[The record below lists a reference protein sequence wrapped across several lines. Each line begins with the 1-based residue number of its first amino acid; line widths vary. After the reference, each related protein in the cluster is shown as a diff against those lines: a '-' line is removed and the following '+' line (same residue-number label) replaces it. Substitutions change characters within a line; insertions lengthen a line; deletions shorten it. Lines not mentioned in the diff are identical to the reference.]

1 MSHQTILNTLTRIL
15 RDLLLDETI
24 TLSMTTTR
32 AEIPDWDSFAYVNF
46 MVAVEMEFGIRFSV
60 AEVESFEN
68 VGQIVSRT
76 AELAD
81 A

>member
-1 MSHQTILNTLTRIL
+1 MSHQTILKTLTRIL

-32 AEIPDWDSFAYVNF
+32 TEIPAWDSFAYVNF

-60 AEVESFEN
+60 AEIESFEN